1 MQVKDGIKLTSG
13 VISRSE
19 AQLANVGGI
28 FDRVLIELVAKMKEI
43 KMDR

>member
-1 MQVKDGIKLTSG
+1 MHMKDGIKLTG
-13 VISRSE
+13 GTISRSE
-19 AQLANVGGI
+19 AQLANVAGI